1 MFLQNEPEVMV
12 GSLLALIYTHRKC
25 VTIDKEAVTNF
36 DIKLKEERKKI
47 WGNWFRYEL
56 KTQNQLK

>member
-36 DIKLKEERKKI
+36 DIKLKEERKKAGDQVRKLLI
-47 WGNWFRYEL
+47 L
-56 KTQNQLK
+56 KLSVH